1 MRLPVCRGVPSA
13 HPCACVAITLVL
25 AARVSHCVDAGA
37 RDASSRRRNRLLAVL
52 SQPKVTRKKSA
63 TLAGGVVPCALGA
76 VLWVPRGGLWR
87 SGALLFSFF
96 FCGGVLLCVLCLFR
110 GGGVALPRG
119 CGRLVRPRALSVSG
133 RVARCLRSA
142 RVGRRWCLVRRSRR
156 LRVRSGLRLL
166 CCRGGRLLVRGCAV
180 LGGLGPRWRCARFLR
195 CRSRRC
201 CRRRRGRACCL
212 RCGGRVFLRGGGI
225 LPGWVLVVRADSGC
239 AVVGGAFRC
248 RGASLFFYA
257 ATTDRN

>member
-87 SGALLFSFF
+87 SGALLFSSLCVEV
-96 FCGGVLLCVLCLFR
+96 FCCVCCVCSAVAVLLCRV
-110 GGGVALPRG
+110 VA
-119 CGRLVRPRALSVSG
+119 
-133 RVARCLRSA
+133 VA
-142 RVGRRWCLVRRSRR
+142 W
-156 LRVRSGLRLL
+156 
-166 CCRGGRLLVRGCAV
+166 
-180 LGGLGPRWRCARFLR
+180 
-195 CRSRRC
+195 
-201 CRRRRGRACCL
+201 
-212 RCGGRVFLRGGGI
+212 
-225 LPGWVLVVRADSGC
+225 
-239 AVVGGAFRC
+239 
-248 RGASLFFYA
+248 
-257 ATTDRN
+257 